1 MTEELNDRLA
11 ARNDLGHMAARA
23 MQKKI
28 DEDMGIGV
36 RIEAKRSRRTK
47 RFNGFIIRNADDR
60 TLMHTTETS
69 DTKEE
74 AEALVH
80 YAIREGTKIVPWTD
94 DLLESVER
102 ARSFREQFERK
113 PSWWSRLWPW

>member
-1 MTEELNDRLA
+1 MTEELNDRRA
-11 ARNDLGHMAARA
+11 VRNRIGHMAARA
-23 MQKKI
+23 MQQKI

-102 ARSFREQFERK
+102 ARSFREEFERK